1 MSTRASSQV
10 GARTNAAARSSMR
23 TGRASA
29 RARLSRLRAR
39 SWHVG
44 QASIAAA
51 VAFLLAR
58 ELLDHPRPF
67 LAPVAAIVC
76 LGMSYGQ
83 RLRRVAE
90 VTIGVAVGVGVADLF
105 VQWVGTGVWQVVVI
119 VAASMSIAL
128 LLDAGPLLVTQA
140 AVQSVIVATL
150 LPDPEAGVDR
160 WLDALVGGSVALVAA
175 AVVPRAP
182 LRRPRE
188 EAARLADNL
197 AVLLHETADRAE
209 DGDVDRAEDA
219 LRRARATESVMDDLR
234 LAAREGLS
242 VVASSPLRRG
252 HRQSV
257 RQMAALVEPLD
268 HAIRNTRVLVRRVV
282 AAARYEEPV
291 PVAYVNLVD
300 HLADAVEQIA
310 AELAEGRLA
319 VHAQDQLVRVGE
331 RTVELA
337 SPPSLSAAVILAQMR
352 SLVVDL
358 LQITGLDAD
367 QAMDKVPRR
376 VDYR

>member
-1 MSTRASSQV
+1 MAAKAPVS
-10 GARTNAAARSSMR
+10 ARTRAAARAGMS

-29 RARLSRLRAR
+29 TARVARLRAR

-44 QASIAAA
+44 QASVSAA
-51 VAFLLAR
+51 VAYLLAR
-58 ELLDHPRPF
+58 ELLDHPQPF

-90 VTIGVAVGVGVADLF
+90 VTIGVAVGVGIADLF
-105 VQWVGTGVWQVVVI
+105 VQWVGTGAWQIVI
-119 VAASMSIAL
+119 IVSASMCVAL

-140 AVQSVIVATL
+140 AVQSVIVSTL
-150 LPDPEAGVDR
+150 LPDPDAGVDR
-160 WLDALVGGSVALVAA
+160 WLDALVGGAVALVAA

-188 EAARLADNL
+188 EAARLADDL
-197 AVLLHETADRAE
+197 AVLLHEVADRAE
-209 DGDVDRAEDA
+209 DGDVDRAEEA
-219 LRRARATESVMDDLR
+219 LRRARATESSMEDLR

-252 HRQSV
+252 HRRSV
-257 RQMAALVEPLD
+257 RRMAKLVEPLD
-268 HAIRNTRVLVRRVV
+268 HAIRNTRVLVRRTV

-310 AELAEGRLA
+310 DELSEGRLA
-319 VHAQDQLVRVGE
+319 IHAQDQLIQVAE
-331 RTVELA
+331 RTVELP
-337 SPPSLSAAVILAQMR
+337 SPPSLSAAVVLAQVR
-352 SLVVDL
+352 ALVVDL
-358 LQITGLDAD
+358 LQLTGLDAD